1 MKAHALAVAVAITVG
16 LVACAGD
23 GSPEGPNGEPTEALT
38 VVTSSGEHDF
48 WVEIADD
55 DSERARGLMYRDKLA
70 DDRGMLFEFP
80 AMGPRAFWMQNTP
93 ESLDIIYIDDKGRIV
108 SIAENAEP
116 FSPELLPSNGHAKGV
131 LELRAGRSDEIGA
144 KPGDLIKHPF
154 FGTE

>member
-1 MKAHALAVAVAITVG
+1 MMLRSLVVAFSLSFALT
-16 LVACAGD
+16 ACAGD
-23 GSPEGPNGEPTEALT
+23 TAPQGPNGEPTEPLT

-144 KPGDLIKHPF
+144 SPGDLIKHPF